1 METVWLYS
9 YDEKKSGYHF
19 VRWGKSSK
27 EKISHHFD
35 YSIMKLWKSLHFYY
49 LQKNGITRLK
59 TTNYIDDNPLH
70 PDLSVNILHSV
81 LYTFPPPPQK
91 SVTFLKGSK
100 PEIVHLTTLF
110 TIPDWR
116 RAAQSFASPHGR
128 APHIGDWA
136 PLVDVSVS
144 WPKAQMKSPGQT
156 RQAEDPVS
164 RNKKNSDLREIHI
177 LVISSNCDLISYRC
191 VSNGR
196 QYIFCGKSF
205 QGIHVLKCLTKDVVK
220 NVTYPRSSTTVLV
233 NKTKIKLDSFSLGL
247 FI

>member
-1 METVWLYS
+1 M
-9 YDEKKSGYHF
+9 
-19 VRWGKSSK
+19 
-27 EKISHHFD
+27 
-35 YSIMKLWKSLHFYY
+35 
-49 LQKNGITRLK
+49 
-59 TTNYIDDNPLH
+59 
-70 PDLSVNILHSV
+70 SVASPHWRAGTPI
-81 LYTFPPPPQK
+81 PPPPLLKNRSRFPSGQSQK
-91 SVTFLKGSK
+91 LC
-100 PEIVHLTTLF
+100 IC

-128 APHIGDWA
+128 APHIEDWA

-144 WPKAQMKSPGQT
+144 WLKAQMKSPGQT

-177 LVISSNCDLISYRC
+177 LVISTKCDLISYRC

>member
-1 METVWLYS
+1 M
-9 YDEKKSGYHF
+9 
-19 VRWGKSSK
+19 
-27 EKISHHFD
+27 
-35 YSIMKLWKSLHFYY
+35 
-49 LQKNGITRLK
+49 
-59 TTNYIDDNPLH
+59 
-70 PDLSVNILHSV
+70 SVASPHWRAGTPI
-81 LYTFPPPPQK
+81 PPPPHPQK
-91 SVTFLKGSK
+91 SVTFPKRPK
-100 PEIVHLTTLF
+100 PEIVHLPTLF

-128 APHIGDWA
+128 APHIEDWA

-144 WPKAQMKSPGQT
+144 WLKAQMKSPVQT
-156 RQAEDPVS
+156 RQAEDPIS

-177 LVISSNCDLISYRC
+177 LVISTKCDLISYRC

-205 QGIHVLKCLTKDVVK
+205 QGIHLLKSLAKGVVK